1 MSVQTQIN
9 RILGNVENA
18 YTAVSEKGG
27 TLPSSQNSNNLA
39 TAIMSIPSGGGGS
52 LTTLTATANGA
63 YTPTG
68 YDGYSS
74 VTVAIPTY
82 DGSIVISF
90 SIAGVSYQ
98 GEEGMTWG
106 EWVASDYNT
115 GNFTVNITYITY
127 NNLAHYFVASTSSNP
142 VYPSDEIIA
151 NANYIIQGGGNN

>member
-39 TAIMSIPSGGGGS
+39 TAIMTIPSGGGGS
-52 LTTLTATANGA
+52 LTTLTATANGT
-63 YTPTG
+63 YTPPSG

-82 DGSIVISF
+82 DGS
-90 SIAGVSYQ
+90 VS
-98 GEEGMTWG
+98 
-106 EWVASDYNT
+106 
-115 GNFTVNITYITY
+115 
-127 NNLAHYFVASTSSNP
+127 
-142 VYPSDEIIA
+142 
-151 NANYIIQGGGNN
+151 